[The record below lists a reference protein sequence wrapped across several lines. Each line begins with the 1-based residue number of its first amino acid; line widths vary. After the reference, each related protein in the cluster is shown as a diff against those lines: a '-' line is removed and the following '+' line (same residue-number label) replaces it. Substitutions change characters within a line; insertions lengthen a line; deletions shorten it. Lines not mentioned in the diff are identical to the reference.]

1 MWSFALSGRNDF
13 QVKMRGFRIELG
25 EIETAMLQLPDIEE
39 SVVVFNKEL
48 SGETLVGYFKGQGNL
63 DVEEVKSEL
72 TRMLPSYMLPGALVR
87 LESFPLGVNGK
98 IDRGA
103 LPLPELDN
111 KPTDYIA
118 PRTKIE
124 CQLETMWSSLL
135 GREKPGL
142 HANFFELGG
151 HSLLLTRLNLIIQ
164 DEFDID
170 LSLKQLFAVPVLLDM
185 AKLISLEVNNKL
197 SRDKIVPVQPGETI
211 PLSFSQ
217 YRMWLMFQMN
227 NSKGQ
232 YNIPAAL
239 KLTGQL
245 DVDALEKAI
254 NGVIQRHHI
263 LRTVYAIDESGEPVQ
278 QVLETQFKL
287 GLEDFSSLN
296 SVEQNE
302 AIAKFS
308 SLEAMKPFELT
319 EDLMLRAHL
328 VTLSKNES
336 LLLLTIHHIA
346 ADGWSVGILSEEFGE
361 LYRAVL
367 EGRESNLLP
376 MKLQYSDYAYWQRNW
391 LKDDVLEKYSGYWDT
406 QLSGIPQLHSLPL
419 DKPRSEVQHYAG
431 SNLNLTISAAV
442 TDKLGA
448 LCQQEEATLF
458 MGLQAAFSAFLSRY
472 SNETDIVMGT
482 PIANREQGEI
492 AGLIGFF
499 ANTLVLRSDL
509 SDNPNFFQL
518 LKRNKSMLL
527 NAYAHQQT
535 PFEQLVEKYASVSD
549 RNHNP
554 LFQIMLVM
562 QNNAEVEFALPNLEV
577 ESQDNNTETAKFD
590 IKLSAI
596 EGEKGEGLMLT
607 WNYDKSLFHGA
618 TIEKMAS
625 DFEHLL
631 ESLVSQPESS
641 VLTVPMMTKSEI
653 KQQLLDWNQTS
664 QPLPDVACIHELFEA
679 EVNNQ
684 PDSIAVS
691 YQGTSLTYSALN
703 AKANQLAHYLTTH
716 HGVEHG
722 NLVGLCL
729 SKNLN
734 TLVAILAVLKAG
746 AAYVPL
752 LSDYPAERMS
762 YVIDDTKMKLM
773 ICDHTS
779 EIKLSALAKLQLINI
794 ESEVVIQ
801 AVEQSLEHNL
811 ADAAQADSL
820 AYVIYTSGSTGQP
833 KGVLIEHKGAVN
845 LAANLRRD
853 ILGEHQSWGWNVS
866 YAFDGSVKG
875 LLAMVS
881 GCRLVVIPD
890 EIKLSGREFIAY
902 LKQESVELV
911 DSTPSMFKA
920 LSDDEFTANEIGH
933 FSWILGGESLSHS
946 AWESI
951 AKEVSLTGKRA
962 FNAYGP
968 TEGTVNATWTE
979 IKADQQPHIG
989 KPLGNVEVVVMQQ
1002 GQLVPTGAIG
1012 ELYLGGMGIAR
1023 GYLNQ
1028 DTLTAKSFID
1038 NPYRKEGMRS
1048 ERLYRTGDL
1057 VKWQSDGSLVF
1068 VGRNDDQVKIRGYR
1082 IELGEIESKLLQ
1094 VEGIEQAVV
1103 VSQKDH
1109 TGEQVLVGYY
1119 CANEKLSAQEI
1130 KGKLETSLPSFMVP
1144 TVLQSVDEFTL
1155 TSNGKIDKSCLPK
1168 AAVNQVELEY
1178 IAPTTDMERELCE
1191 IWQEVLNI
1199 EKVGIKDN
1207 FFLLGGHSLLA
1218 AKVKIAI
1225 YKHFKVDLRIEDIFV
1240 TQDIEELAKLI
1251 LRLTYSVNDV
1261 NQGSEELE
1269 EFEW

>member
-1 MWSFALSGRNDF
+1 MSTEKFIEWCITNSISFTLINKDELKINAIPGALTPETIEQLKERKLEIIDWLNKQTLASTKQLDYFEKPIPDNCQEITAEMFRLVELDDSDIIKIVASVPRGVENIKNIYPLSPLQEGMMFHHKLNELEDPYVSPTSMVLSDKAAFEKFVDAMTYVVSRHDALRSLILWRQFDTPVQVVCKSNVLAIEKIEFEAGTDISLKMSSLTQKKFHYIDLEKLPLIKIHYAVEPSTGKHHVFFLQHHLFVDHISFEVIYQELYAYMSGHKDALEEPTQYCQFIAKVQEQLKGTNQTTFFSKYLADF
-13 QVKMRGFRIELG
+13 KQPTQLFGTQSFDTQSFDTETADESSNLHQESKTLLSKQTCKQLREISVLQKVSPAAIFHAALAILSYNHTHQSSPCFGTVLLGRMQDGEYLENMVGMTINTLPFRIELKNVSG
-25 EIETAMLQLPDIEE
+25 LDLIKQSNEILLQLIE
-39 SVVVFNKEL
+39 FDFLPL
-48 SGETLVGYFKGQGNL
+48 SSIKGQVDIRQDMPLFDTILNYRHTESESIEQVDNL
-63 DVEEVKSEL
+63 LGIEK
-72 TRMLPSYMLPGALVR
+72 
-87 LESFPLGVNGK
+87 LEGTDKTNFPLSISVDDLG
-98 IDRGA
+98 
-103 LPLPELDN
+103 EL
-111 KPTDYIA
+111 
-118 PRTKIE
+118 
-124 CQLETMWSSLL
+124 
-135 GREKPGL
+135 
-142 HANFFELGG
+142 FEV
-151 HSLLLTRLNLIIQ
+151 S
-164 DEFDID
+164 
-170 LSLKQLFAVPVLLDM
+170 
-185 AKLISLEVNNKL
+185 AKLNVHDCPKSIELKNISPKSIIAQL
-197 SRDKIVPVQPGETI
+197 SQ
-211 PLSFSQ
+211 
-217 YRMWLMFQMN
+217 
-227 NSKGQ
+227 
-232 YNIPAAL
+232 
-239 KLTGQL
+239 
-245 DVDALEKAI
+245 
-254 NGVIQRHHI
+254 
-263 LRTVYAIDESGEPVQ
+263 
-278 QVLETQFKL
+278 
-287 GLEDFSSLN
+287 
-296 SVEQNE
+296 
-302 AIAKFS
+302 
-308 SLEAMKPFELT
+308 
-319 EDLMLRAHL
+319 
-328 VTLSKNES
+328 
-336 LLLLTIHHIA
+336 
-346 ADGWSVGILSEEFGE
+346 ILS
-361 LYRAVL
+361 VL
-367 EGRESNLLP
+367 I
-376 MKLQYSDYAYWQRNW
+376 
-391 LKDDVLEKYSGYWDT
+391 DVVRD
-406 QLSGIPQLHSLPL
+406 
-419 DKPRSEVQHYAG
+419 
-431 SNLNLTISAAV
+431 
-442 TDKLGA
+442 
-448 LCQQEEATLF
+448 
-458 MGLQAAFSAFLSRY
+458 
-472 SNETDIVMGT
+472 
-482 PIANREQGEI
+482 
-492 AGLIGFF
+492 
-499 ANTLVLRSDL
+499 
-509 SDNPNFFQL
+509 
-518 LKRNKSMLL
+518 
-527 NAYAHQQT
+527 
-535 PFEQLVEKYASVSD
+535 
-549 RNHNP
+549 
-554 LFQIMLVM
+554 
-562 QNNAEVEFALPNLEV
+562 
-577 ESQDNNTETAKFD
+577 
-590 IKLSAI
+590 
-596 EGEKGEGLMLT
+596 
-607 WNYDKSLFHGA
+607 
-618 TIEKMAS
+618 
-625 DFEHLL
+625 
-631 ESLVSQPESS
+631 SS
-641 VLTVPMMTKSEI
+641 VKPILEHQFISKSEI

-875 LLAMVS
+875 LLAMAS

-951 AKEVSLTGKRA
+951 AKAVSLTGKRA

-1207 FFLLGGHSLLA
+1207 FFLLGGHSLLLTRMTA
-1218 AKVKIAI
+1218 QIRKQIGI
-1225 YKHFKVDLRIEDIFV
+1225 HVDLKQVYGHPDV
-1240 TQDIEELAKLI
+1240 KA
-1251 LRLTYSVNDV
+1251 LTVLVES
-1261 NQGSEELE
+1261 QLKQQSENTSYINEMESKRNKSEIKETGVL
-1269 EFEW
+1269 